1 MRFSRKTTMFVDVK
15 NVCVCVWIGEREC
28 KDDRSLI
35 GFFPPNNNN
44 QNKLLL
50 FLYKYTRRF
59 LFETKFSFIFHI

>member
-1 MRFSRKTTMFVDVK
+1 MLKM
-15 NVCVCVWIGEREC
+15 CVCVDWWTGMQRRQVV
-28 KDDRSLI
+28 DRFS
-35 GFFPPNNNN
+35 PPNNNN